1 MYLSDVYTISVNL
14 AGLPGM
20 TLPCGFDGSGL
31 PIGVQLIGDCFEE
44 KKLIRAAYTYEKAR
58 GPLGRCGEV
67 K

>member
-1 MYLSDVYTISVNL
+1 
-14 AGLPGM
+14 M